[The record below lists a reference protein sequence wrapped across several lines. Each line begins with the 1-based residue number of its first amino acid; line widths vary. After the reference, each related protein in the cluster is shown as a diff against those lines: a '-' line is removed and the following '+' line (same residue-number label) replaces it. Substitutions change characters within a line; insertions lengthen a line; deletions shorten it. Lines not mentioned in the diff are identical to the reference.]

1 MKLTNKQRIKL
12 IASEIK
18 LNPHNISKIK
28 KMIKDASKD
37 EINLNIRC
45 YGGKTLFHY
54 AVRYNTKGIISTLV
68 KLGGNPNLCDD
79 KFIAPLHYC
88 VLKNCYHAAE
98 ELIKNKA
105 DINIP
110 GEFEQTPLHLA
121 VIKDNVELIKL
132 FVDNGADIT
141 LVDEKNLT
149 ALDYAK
155 DENNI
160 DIIEFLEKEM
170 KKISGKEIN

>member
-1 MKLTNKQRIKL
+1 M
-12 IASEIK
+12 
-18 LNPHNISKIK
+18 
-28 KMIKDASKD
+28 
-37 EINLNIRC
+37 
-45 YGGKTLFHY
+45 
-54 AVRYNTKGIISTLV
+54 
-68 KLGGNPNLCDD
+68 
-79 KFIAPLHYC
+79 
-88 VLKNCYHAAE
+88 
-98 ELIKNKA
+98 KA
-105 DINIP
+105 DIDIP

-132 FVDNGADIT
+132 FVSNGADIT

-170 KKISGKEIN
+170 KKISRKEIN

>member
-18 LNPHNISKIK
+18 LNPHNIGKIK
-28 KMIKDASKD
+28 IMIKEAHKD

-54 AVRYNTKGIISTLV
+54 AVRYNTKGIITTLV
-68 KLGGNPNLCDD
+68 KLGANPNLCDD
-79 KFIAPLHYC
+79 KFVAPLHYC
-88 VLKNCYHAAE
+88 VLKNSFHAAE
-98 ELIKNKA
+98 ELIKNNA

-121 VIKDNVELIKL
+121 VIKGDIELIKL
-132 FVDNGADIT
+132 FIKNGADIT
-141 LVDEKNLT
+141 LVDEKNQT
-149 ALDYAK
+149 PIDYAK
-155 DENNI
+155 DENNPAI
-160 DIIEFLEKEM
+160 VDLLENEM
-170 KKISGKEIN
+170 KKLSRKEKI